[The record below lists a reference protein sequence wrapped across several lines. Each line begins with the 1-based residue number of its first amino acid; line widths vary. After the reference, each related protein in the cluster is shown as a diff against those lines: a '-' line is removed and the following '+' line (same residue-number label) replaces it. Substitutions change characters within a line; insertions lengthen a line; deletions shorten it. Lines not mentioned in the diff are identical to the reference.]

1 MRDVTRAPALI
12 IGELNWRHD
21 RLSERANV
29 ADLREILPAVGKDQT
44 GENRFG

>member
-1 MRDVTRAPALI
+1 MRDVTRAAALI
-12 IGELNWRHD
+12 ISELNWRHD

-29 ADLREILPAVGKDQT
+29 ADLREILPAAGKDQT